1 MDAQIRNAL
10 EKDRVIDIT
19 TIGRR
24 TGQPHRIEIWFH
36 NINGSLYITGR
47 PGRKRDWYRN
57 MVAHPDFTFHL
68 KKSAQ
73 ADIPATATPITDPA
87 KRHEVLAAIL
97 TKLDNEAS
105 LDEWVQGSPLVAVTL
120 KAAWA

>member
-10 EKDRVIDIT
+10 ETDRVIDIT

-36 NINGSLYITGR
+36 NINGELYITGS
-47 PGRKRDWYRN
+47 PGRQRDWYLN
-57 MVAHPDFTFHL
+57 LLAHPDFTFHL

-87 KRHEVLAAIL
+87 ERRAVLAAVL
-97 TKLDNEAS
+97 AKLNTNAD
-105 LDEWVQGSPLVAVTL
+105 LDAWVQGSPLVAVTL